1 MSCSLNDKSGTLGPE
16 SLIRAETQR
25 QFMVK
30 AKHANFGVKSKLVF

>member
-1 MSCSLNDKSGTLGPE
+1 MSHSLNDKSETLGSG

-30 AKHANFGVKSKLVF
+30 AKHAKFGVKSKLVF